1 MRKIGKK
8 ILLVFLDLI
17 LAAAMVGGT
26 WSWNYLI
33 PRGMK
38 VEAAGMNRDSM
49 AIDGDWHEKFADQFT
64 ETVEST
70 P

>member
-17 LAAAMVGGT
+17 LAAAIVGGT

-33 PRGMK
+33 PREMK
-38 VEAAGMNRDSM
+38 VEATGGKDTCSRRKRNS
-49 AIDGDWHEKFADQFT
+49 H
-64 ETVEST
+64 S
-70 P
+70 